1 MRDFTME
8 NFAISK
14 VLENLPV
21 PRYKLKEYNGDDII
35 GSFFE
40 DELVKFKPP
49 EFSNIEILKTR
60 AKGKKK
66 EYLVHYVGWKKTK
79 GLKQL

>member
-1 MRDFTME
+1 MKDFTIKTFT
-8 NFAISK
+8 NSK

-21 PRYKLKEYNGDDII
+21 PRYKLKEYNGGDII

-49 EFSNIEILKTR
+49 EFYNIEILKNE
-60 AKGKKK
+60 G
-66 EYLVHYVGWKKTK
+66 
-79 GLKQL
+79 